1 LFSPELRAQ
10 AEELIGRYPAPR
22 SALLPLLHLVQ
33 AQDGYVTDEGLAEC
47 AEMLALTKAEVG
59 AVATFYTMYK
69 REEMGR
75 HLVSVCTNF
84 SCKVRGA
91 LDVYGRLSD
100 KLGVGQNGTNREA
113 GITLEHA
120 ECLGNCEGAPVLT
133 VDYYNYECVTPDAA
147 EKIVDACIEGSPPA
161 PTRGEPPTGI
171 RDAEYRLA
179 GLGGKGDGRTGAA
192 LARARATDGGLVPAR
207 TAESGPGFT
216 TVSVEPTFSEGQAER
231 REAAKQAVRE
241 AGRDPDQ
248 VQEEA
253 GAKAREFPTRDP
265 DWEPTEPGTP
275 PESDTQGA
283 GEGEDPRGD
292 DQTPEARSD
301 EAGTEAQSDDADRTD
316 AGDDDKENAD
326 G

>member
-1 LFSPELRAQ
+1 M
-10 AEELIGRYPAPR
+10 GRYPAPR

-33 AQDGYVTDEGLAEC
+33 SQDGYVTEDGLAEC
-47 AEMLALTKAEVG
+47 AQLLSLTKAEVA

-91 LDVYGRLSD
+91 LDVYQRLSE
-100 KLGVGQNGTNREA
+100 KLGVTHNGTNREA

-133 VDYYNYECVTPDAA
+133 VDYYNYECVTPEAA
-147 EKIVDACIEGSPPA
+147 EEIVDACIAGTPPM
-161 PTRGEPPTGI
+161 PTRGEPSPGI
-171 RDAEYRLA
+171 RDVEYRLA
-179 GLGGKGDGRTGAA
+179 GLGGKGDSRTAA
-192 LARARATDGGLVPAR
+192 AMAKARATDGGLVPAR

-216 TVSVEPTFSEGQAER
+216 TVSLEPTFTEGQAER
-231 REAAKQAVRE
+231 REAAKQAVRA
-241 AGRDPDQ
+241 AGRDPEQ
-248 VQEEA
+248 IQEEA
-253 GAKAREFPTRDP
+253 GAGAREFPTRDP
-265 DWEPTEPGTP
+265 DWEPTEPGAP
-275 PESDTQGA
+275 PESDIQGA
-283 GEGEDPRGD
+283 GEGEDPRSG

-301 EAGTEAQSDDADRTD
+301 DDEGGAEGDQRTD
-316 AGDDDKENAD
+316 RAQGTDDTEENPN